1 MRRPASEGARMK
13 RIAMTVLWP
22 SFLAAA
28 LAEGCFFS
36 LFEPDELAHLG
47 GAALSPM
54 AVYSIGFFLFWTL
67 CALASTLSCYLAMVP
82 AGDAP
87 F

>member
-1 MRRPASEGARMK
+1 MSGGVK
-13 RIAMTVLWP
+13 RLAMSVLWP

-36 LFEPDELAHLG
+36 LVEPE
-47 GAALSPM
+47 ALSALAPM
-54 AVYSIGFFLFWTL
+54 AVYSLGFFFFWTF
-67 CALASTLSCYLAMVP
+67 CALSSLLTAYLVTVP
-82 AGDAP
+82 DDVGRP

>member
-1 MRRPASEGARMK
+1 MRQGVK
-13 RIAMTVLWP
+13 RLAMSVLWP

-36 LFEPDELAHLG
+36 LVEPEMLSQLA
-47 GAALSPM
+47 PM
-54 AVYSIGFFLFWTL
+54 AVYSVGFFFFWTF
-67 CALASTLSCYLAMVP
+67 CALASLLTAYLLAVP
-82 AGDAP
+82 DDVTRP